1 MPPDPA
7 AIVKSLPD
15 WLQVGANVILFLV
28 AIGITVGAYFRGHAK
43 GGEKAEMLDAEA
55 FLESDPVQG
64 FLGSITAIAEN
75 MRLQT
80 EAQKVAS
87 AALGAI
93 AKLVEDD
100 FDERRVHREVERRL
114 AEREGRRTGSAN
126 GWGAP

>member
-7 AIVKSLPD
+7 VVIKSLPD
-15 WLQVGANVILFLV
+15 WLQVGANIILFLV

-43 GGEKAEMLDAEA
+43 GGEKAEALDTDA
-55 FLESDPVQG
+55 FLESGPVRG
-64 FLGSITAIAEN
+64 FLEAVTAIAEN

-80 EAQKVAS
+80 EALKVTS

-93 AKLVEDD
+93 AKLVEED
-100 FDERRVHREVERRL
+100 FDERRVHREVDRVLEERERR
-114 AEREGRRTGSAN
+114 RSGSAN